1 MGFEPMTSSLPRK
14 CSTPELRR
22 LVFRSS
28 VHLFISN
35 LRIVRDGFLLPMNYW
50 TNQPMNQPERKTRFE
65 LATYSLEGYRSTNW
79 ATSAFFNEWLSELV
93 IDYLMFNIKIPI
105 TQSLN
110 NSTTQYLWGEKDSN
124 LRSRSNGFTVRPI
137 WPLWYPPVCYSG
149 PTMLKVEA
157 KHRNPKKQ
165 SLLSGSNQWPT
176 DYKSVALPAELR
188 RLKNSP
194 FYLSFA
200 PLLAIEFLTVN
211 YYLSFIL
218 KNHPLCWNPR
228 CVPL

>member
-22 LVFRSS
+22 LIYQFTVLCLQFAYQCCQ
-28 VHLFISN
+28 
-35 LRIVRDGFLLPMNYW
+35 LPTANRQLY
-50 TNQPMNQPERKTRFE
+50 PERKTRFE

-79 ATSAFFNEWLSELV
+79 ATSALMQFAVISLLYAIAYCELLTANYKV
-93 IDYLMFNIKIPI
+93 
-105 TQSLN
+105 
-110 NSTTQYLWGEKDSN
+110 WGEKDSN

-137 WPLWYPPVCYSG
+137 WPLWYPPNCYSG

-194 FYLSFA
+194 LF
-200 PLLAIEFLTVN
+200 LLCSIAGHRIFTG
-211 YYLSFIL
+211 
-218 KNHPLCWNPR
+218 
-228 CVPL
+228 

>member
-79 ATSAFFNEWLSELV
+79 ATSAFFSLRPAVTSLQLFTAHRQLLTANWQSGERRIRTSEVVRQQIYSLIHLAALESPHCLNSEV
-93 IDYLMFNIKIPI
+93 GMSNSEVFNFRI
-105 TQSLN
+105 S
-110 NSTTQYLWGEKDSN
+110 
-124 LRSRSNGFTVRPI
+124 
-137 WPLWYPPVCYSG
+137 
-149 PTMLKVEA
+149 
-157 KHRNPKKQ
+157 
-165 SLLSGSNQWPT
+165 
-176 DYKSVALPAELR
+176 
-188 RLKNSP
+188 
-194 FYLSFA
+194 
-200 PLLAIEFLTVN
+200 
-211 YYLSFIL
+211 
-218 KNHPLCWNPR
+218 
-228 CVPL
+228 